1 MPEVSA
7 SHAFGWPADVVWPY
21 LIALEQVPYWEDDV
35 LEVRLLTP
43 GALAVGSRLSVRRV
57 YAGREARL
65 EGTVVA
71 LDPGRSATIELR
83 GGPLELA
90 RATYT
95 VDPTG
100 PSTSLVTYAGSVRL
114 RGAAR
119 LVGRLVPLLGRR
131 QVGKNLRRLERRI
144 ASGIGPTENAPT
156 PD

>member
-1 MPEVSA
+1 MPQVQA
-7 SHAFGWPADVVWPY
+7 SREFPWPADAVWPY

-35 LEVRLLTP
+35 LEVRLHTP
-43 GALAVGSRLSVRRV
+43 GTPAVGLRLSARRV

-65 EGTVVA
+65 AGTVVA

-90 RATYT
+90 RATYS
-95 VDPTG
+95 VDPSG
-100 PSTSLVTYAGSVRL
+100 PSTSLVTYTGSVRL
-114 RGAAR
+114 RGPAR
-119 LVGRLVPLLGRR
+119 LVAPLVPLLGRR

-144 ASGIGPTENAPT
+144 ASGIGPTENVPT